1 MWFTKSIARHF
12 VLVSLLTMWGVPAV
26 GNAQQQE
33 LSTAGKASFQLYCAS
48 CHGREAKGDG
58 PAMNLLTVKPA
69 DLTQINKRNKGT
81 FPFWTIYRVIDGRED
96 MKGHGDRDMPIL
108 GAQFRAESGSGATTQ
123 SQVRGRILELV
134 YYLESIQSK

>member
-1 MWFTKSIARHF
+1 MWFAKLISRLF
-12 VLVSLLTMWGVPAV
+12 VMIYIFVMWGVPNATH
-26 GNAQQQE
+26 AQQQE
-33 LSTAGKASFQLYCAS
+33 LAAAGKTSFQLYCAS

-69 DLTQINKRNKGT
+69 DLTQINKWNKGT

-96 MKGHGDRDMPIL
+96 MKGHGDRDMPIW
-108 GAQFRAESGSGATTQ
+108 GAQFRAETGSSATAQ

-134 YYLESIQSK
+134 YYLESIQSQ